1 MSASSFYSEE
11 ELSTLGFASYGKN
24 VLISRNAR
32 FYSPGKM
39 NFGDN
44 VRIDDFAMLS
54 GRVTLGDHV
63 HIAVAALIFAGDA
76 GVTIDKYSTLSSRS
90 AIYAISDELAGH
102 SILSPTVPAQYSR
115 VTGKSVHIGRHTA
128 ICTGCTVL
136 PGCNVGEGCTI
147 GAMSLVT
154 KPLEPWGMYYGIPA
168 TRHGD
173 KSKEL
178 LKLEEEY
185 EKSIGKR

>member
-11 ELSTLGFASYGKN
+11 ELKELGFASYGKN
-24 VLISRNAR
+24 VLISRYAR

-63 HIAVAALIFAGDA
+63 HIAVSALIFAGDA
-76 GVTIDKYSTLSSRS
+76 GVIIDKYSTLSSRS
-90 AIYAISDELAGH
+90 AIYAICDELAGH
-102 SILSPTVPAQYSR
+102 SILSPTVPAKYSC
-115 VTGKSVHIGRHTA
+115 VSGKSVHVGKHTA
-128 ICTGCTVL
+128 ICTGCTIL

-147 GAMSLVT
+147 GAMSLVN

-168 TRHGD
+168 KRYAE
-173 KSKEL
+173 KSKDLLEL
-178 LKLEEEY
+178 EREY
-185 EKSIGKR
+185 EESIGKR